1 MALYDLETARK
12 LVIQAGLKLQ
22 QLGLIARTWGN
33 ISARI
38 SDSQFVITPSG
49 RSYETLTPE
58 QIVIVNIS
66 DCSYEGD
73 IKPSSEKL
81 VHAAAYKAR
90 PQAQFIIHTHQNF
103 ASAISI
109 LGRPVRQIGTL
120 ASSAAGLL
128 PDVDNADDLR
138 SVLGDEVPCAEYGS
152 NGSIRLMNN
161 VSRALLSC
169 PSADTVLMQ
178 NHGVLCTGS
187 SFEHAFRL
195 AASLETAACLFYLQ
209 MTAAANNPDPLRQA
223 VLKTFRGG
231 IDLTTL
237 TLTDTAFSPDGSS
250 RLLRARIRSPFLLE
264 ACRRADVSADETVF
278 LRPYID
284 DQAQCIG
291 ADLPCIHIR
300 GWNEDGSTNVEDAS
314 RIRSLLR
321 EHNGILCVADSPSDS
336 CGLLTGSNKDDL
348 TAAAIVLEKGCIAAV
363 LAGFADKA
371 RPLTKE
377 EAAMDRKVYV
387 ESYSRLKNA

>member
-1 MALYDLETARK
+1 MDHPAFCAR
-12 LVIQAGLKLQ
+12 
-22 QLGLIARTWGN
+22 R
-33 ISARI
+33 SAR
-38 SDSQFVITPSG
+38 
-49 RSYETLTPE
+49 
-58 QIVIVNIS
+58 
-66 DCSYEGD
+66 
-73 IKPSSEKL
+73 
-81 VHAAAYKAR
+81 H
-90 PQAQFIIHTHQNF
+90 
-103 ASAISI
+103 
-109 LGRPVRQIGTL
+109 
-120 ASSAAGLL
+120 
-128 PDVDNADDLR
+128 
-138 SVLGDEVPCAEYGS
+138 
-152 NGSIRLMNN
+152 
-161 VSRALLSC
+161 
-169 PSADTVLMQ
+169 
-178 NHGVLCTGS
+178 
-187 SFEHAFRL
+187 SFW
-195 AASLETAACLFYLQ
+195 
-209 MTAAANNPDPLRQA
+209 
-223 VLKTFRGG
+223 
-231 IDLTTL
+231 
-237 TLTDTAFSPDGSS
+237 
-250 RLLRARIRSPFLLE
+250 
-264 ACRRADVSADETVF
+264 RRAVSADETVF